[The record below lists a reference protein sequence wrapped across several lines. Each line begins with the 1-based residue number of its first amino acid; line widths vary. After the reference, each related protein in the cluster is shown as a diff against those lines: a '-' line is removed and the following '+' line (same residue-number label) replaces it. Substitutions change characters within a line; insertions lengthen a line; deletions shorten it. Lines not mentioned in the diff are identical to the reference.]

1 MQKVL
6 ITGCAGFIGHHLARK
21 LTGMGY
27 DTVGIDNLTTGLRRY
42 SDLVNDFI
50 WDDVGYLTAEDLK
63 GFDWVFHLAAQ
74 PSIPIS
80 IAEPM
85 RTNDVNIN
93 QTLSLLI
100 AARDAGVK
108 KFIFS
113 SSSSVYGGQKKYPSN
128 EEDRVVP
135 LTPYALQKLTAEMYC
150 EVFRTIY
157 GLPTVSLRYFNVFG
171 EEQRADNPYTGV
183 LTKFLRMKNLGHP
196 LTIFGDGTQTR
207 DFTYIDDVIS
217 ANLITAESGEGVYN
231 VGTGRN
237 VSVNEIATAISDQVE
252 YLPARPGD
260 PMTSLADN
268 GKLRELG
275 WSPETEILTWL
286 NSQLN

>member
-183 LTKFLRMKNLGHP
+183 LTKFLRMKNLGQ
-196 LTIFGDGTQTR
+196 I
-207 DFTYIDDVIS
+207 
-217 ANLITAESGEGVYN
+217 
-231 VGTGRN
+231 GRA
-237 VSVNEIATAISDQVE
+237 SC
-252 YLPARPGD
+252 
-260 PMTSLADN
+260 
-268 GKLRELG
+268 RERV
-275 WSPETEILTWL
+275 
-286 NSQLN
+286 